1 MRNSVTRARVR
12 KRRDVIFRENED
24 GVWTQTLTEKLS
36 RTGLSTSTN
45 SKVIFSTKKIVY
57 LILLRI
63 EK

>member
-1 MRNSVTRARVR
+1 MTRARVR
-12 KRRDVIFRENED
+12 KRRDLIFRENED

-36 RTGLSTSTN
+36 RTGLSTSTK
-45 SKVIFSTKKIVY
+45 SKVIFSTKIFVY

>member
-1 MRNSVTRARVR
+1 MRARVR
-12 KRRDVIFRENED
+12 KRRDVIFCENED

-36 RTGLSTSTN
+36 CTGLSMSMN